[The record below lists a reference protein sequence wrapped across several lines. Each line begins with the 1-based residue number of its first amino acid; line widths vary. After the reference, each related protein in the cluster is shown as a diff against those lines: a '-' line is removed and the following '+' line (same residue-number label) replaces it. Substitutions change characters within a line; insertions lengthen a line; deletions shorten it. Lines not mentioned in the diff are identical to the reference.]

1 MMVAS
6 PERGASS
13 GSADGAVAARD
24 TLVELLSIVTHD
36 LNNPLQSLIVL
47 LELSVD
53 DAPAGSETRTRAEQC
68 QQAAERIKTLTAA
81 LAGLLRGRREDG
93 PRVWARAEA
102 LLGRRFERVGIPS
115 RADVQALA
123 DLTLPNE
130 FFFALCGACLLVL
143 GTASNVGV
151 RGLELRV
158 TGAVVAGDAQL
169 ALALVATGEVPGA
182 VAPAWEPA
190 AAQRLVDLVAAEP
203 GLSLQLSPGTITLVA
218 RREDAIT

>member
-1 MMVAS
+1 MVS
-6 PERGASS
+6 SLERGASD

-53 DAPAGSETRTRAEQC
+53 DAPVGSENRARAEQC
-68 QQAAERIKTLTAA
+68 QLAAERIKTLTAA

-115 RADVQALA
+115 RANVGALA
-123 DLTLPNE
+123 DITLPNE

-143 GTASNVGV
+143 GTANVGV

-158 TGAVVAGDAQL
+158 SGAVVAGGDAKL
-169 ALALVATGEVPGA
+169 VLALVTTGEVAGA
-182 VAPAWEPA
+182 VVPAWEPA
-190 AAQRLVDLVAAEP
+190 AAQRLIDLVAAEP
-203 GLSLQLSPGTITLVA
+203 GLDLQLSPGTIALVA
-218 RREDAIT
+218 RREDAVT